1 MLTGFRRSIL
11 PLIMSVVVIVP
22 LGARPAR
29 AAFDWTPII
38 TTAITAIGTA
48 LSAGNTEAQIR
59 ESTRQI
65 LAAINTAQSTIL
77 TQIESIAVAE
87 TRACAEDAVIE
98 FRDIERMTTD
108 NAQRFAM
115 DATACAVLIKNVAGS
130 LTDKGRID
138 QLGFALG
145 VVSPIAMIARS
156 LTGLSNIALQDTLRT
171 AETSLLSALAP
182 ECFAELAN
190 PDVPRQV
197 GKPIDWFVECDAYNG
212 DWSQAY
218 AGFYN
223 WPQQPPRTA
232 AVYTTATNGATRNTS
247 RAIAVAVLP
256 LFP

>member
-1 MLTGFRRSIL
+1 MLKGLRRSTL
-11 PLIMSVVVIVP
+11 ALIMSVVVMVP
-22 LGARPAR
+22 FGARPAR

-38 TTAITAIGTA
+38 TTAITTIGTA

-59 ESTRQI
+59 AATQQI
-65 LAAINTAQSTIL
+65 LAAITTAQSTIL

-87 TRACAEDAVIE
+87 TRACSEDAVIE
-98 FRDIERMTTD
+98 FRDIERMTPD

-130 LTDKGRID
+130 LSDKGRID

-156 LTGLSNIALQDTLRT
+156 LTGLTNGGLQDTLRT
-171 AETSLLSALAP
+171 AEANLVTALAP
-182 ECFAELAN
+182 GCFPDLAN
-190 PDVPRQV
+190 PDVPRRI
-197 GKPIDWFVECDAYNG
+197 GKPIEWIVECDAYNG
-212 DWSQAY
+212 DWYQVD

-232 AVYTTATNGATRNTS
+232 PAYTDAANQATRNTS

-256 LFP
+256 MIP